1 MSKMPRRTGRILFC
15 AVLLGTAASGLAAP
29 SASAQVTTGKTITV
43 KPKTVKPPKVKLDIF
58 KGEVIR
64 MNTVS
69 IMVRDPKN
77 SYIVRTFTFSPD
89 VAKKLQSLIDKG
101 GYQSGDR
108 VTIKY
113 AAGSTVAQSINGKAS
128 KAF

>member
-1 MSKMPRRTGRILFC
+1 MSKIFKRIGI
-15 AVLLGTAASGLAAP
+15 AVFLMASLIGVGVP
-29 SASAQVTTGKTITV
+29 SASAQVTTSKPITV
-43 KPKTVKPPKVKLDIF
+43 KTKAVKPPRVKLDIF
-58 KGEVIR
+58 KGEVVR
-64 MNTVS
+64 MNMVS
-69 IMVRDPKN
+69 IIVRDPKN

-89 VAKKLQSLIDKG
+89 VAKRLQPLIDKG

-113 AAGSTVAQSINGKAS
+113 AEGSTVAQSIKGKAS

>member
-1 MSKMPRRTGRILFC
+1 MRKRIGTIIFF
-15 AVLLGTAASGLAAP
+15 AVLFSVFAAP
-29 SASAQVTTGKTITV
+29 RTSAQVTTGKTITV
-43 KPKTVKPPKVKLDIF
+43 KAKTVKPPKPKMDTF

-69 IMVRDPKN
+69 IIVRDPTN
-77 SYIVRTFTFSPD
+77 SYIVRTFTFSPAL
-89 VAKKLQSLIDKG
+89 AKKLHTLIDQG

-113 AAGSTVAQSINGKAS
+113 VKGSTVAQSIKGKAT

>member
-1 MSKMPRRTGRILFC
+1 MSKRIGTVIFF
-15 AVLLGTAASGLAAP
+15 VTLLIGIVSP
-29 SASAQVTTGKTITV
+29 SARAQVTTGKTVTV
-43 KPKTVKPPKVKLDIF
+43 KPKTVKPAKVKLDIF

-69 IMVRDPKN
+69 IIVRDPKN

-89 VAKKLQSLIDKG
+89 VAKKLQPLIDKG

-113 AAGSTVAQSINGKAS
+113 AEGSTVAQSITGKAS